1 MITYKPP
8 GYATTSHQPFRNK
21 ELMTQIIDS
30 NWILS
35 TVGLDNVFD
44 KSRCVTTTIIQ
55 NIT

>member
-8 GYATTSHQPFRNK
+8 GYATTSHQPFRNI
-21 ELMTQIIDS
+21 ELMTQIIDL
-30 NWILS
+30 NWILG